1 MIQSCD
7 KIEYRNKNAINYDKI
22 DIARNINKKSNKHDL
37 NYKIMKNFRVL
48 SSVLASALMMTV
60 MSCSSSDDLNG
71 GGPDNANDKS
81 YLAIRINNVGSVAG
95 SRAAGDYSDG
105 TADENHI
112 ESVRF
117 YFFNSDGTPYILKND
132 GKSTGKNWLEKNSDL
147 NTENKQNPNVSM
159 ISNPLLVIE
168 GNTGASP
175 AVMIAV
181 INPNSLDGDKLGDG
195 AKTLDDVKRT
205 SIFSRFYTTGNKNFV
220 MSNSVYVANGVEKC
234 ASIVTGFVATT
245 ADAAKSKPVDLY
257 VERVVAKVQPTIDA
271 TYTADDGRKWTKID
285 GKDAIKVGVYGTND
299 IYAVVDGWGV
309 ADENGKAELVKQV
322 NTAWNDENLG
332 ISVWTSPDYHR
343 CFWTSSVAFA
353 AGTGAEGNAPV
364 NHSYKDF
371 AARKLTDC
379 AYTLP
384 NAPTSVNADPYAS
397 TLTKMVLATH
407 LVYKDGE
414 NYKPAEICQYRG
426 QEYLHVNDVKT
437 EVANN
442 FADYYIKKGDTRT
455 KLQSSDIEFTTDV
468 TGIKDYQVVATLRTL
483 AAGESLQKK
492 TGTTEEASSYTD
504 VPKETFQ
511 NLMNEEPAQIRKDGK
526 AYYFIP
532 IRHLGT
538 DPKKLGYYGIVRN
551 HVYSINIQN
560 MYGFGTPVFDPS
572 KVIDPTIP
580 SNDAT
585 YLAARINVLSWR
597 VVKYNADLDKTK

>member
-1 MIQSCD
+1 M
-7 KIEYRNKNAINYDKI
+7 
-22 DIARNINKKSNKHDL
+22 KKFT
-37 NYKIMKNFRVL
+37 ML
-48 SSVLASALMMTV
+48 SSVLASALMLTV
-60 MSCSSSDDLNG
+60 ASCSSSDELNG
-71 GGPDNANDKS
+71 GGADNANDKS
-81 YLAIRINNVGSVAG
+81 YLAIRINNVGSASG
-95 SRAAGDYSDG
+95 SRAESDYEAG

-117 YFFNSDGTPYILKND
+117 YFFNSDGTPYMLKNA
-132 GKSTGKNWLEKNSDL
+132 GQSTGKNWLDKSDDL

-181 INPNSLDGDKLGDG
+181 INPNSLDGDKLGDD

-205 SIFSRFYTTGNKNFV
+205 SIFSQFYTTGNKNFV
-220 MSNSVYVANGVEKC
+220 MSNSVFVANGVEKC
-234 ASIVTGFVATT
+234 ASIVTGHVATT
-245 ADAAKSKPVDLY
+245 ADKARINPVDLY

-271 TYTADDGRKWTKID
+271 NYTATDGRKWTKIN
-285 GKDAIKVGVYGTND
+285 GQDAMKVGVYGTND

-322 NTAWNDENLG
+322 DTKWNDEYLG
-332 ISVWTSPDYHR
+332 ISVWTSPDYNR

-353 AGTGAEGNAPV
+353 AGSAAEGNAPV
-364 NHSYKDF
+364 NHTYADYAK
-371 AARKLTDC
+371 RKLTDC

-384 NAPTSVNADPYAS
+384 NAPTSVNAAPYAS

-414 NYKPAEICQYRG
+414 DYKPAEICQYRG
-426 QEYLHVNDVKT
+426 QEYLHVDDVKT
-437 EVANN
+437 AVANN

-455 KLQSSDIEFTTDV
+455 KLKPSDIDFTTKATD
-468 TGIKDYQVVATLRTL
+468 IKDYQVVATLRTL
-483 AAGESLQKK
+483 AADETLQKK
-492 TGTTEEASSYTD
+492 TGATEEASSYTD
-504 VPKETFQ
+504 VNKDDFQ
-511 NLMNEEPAQIRKDGK
+511 KLMNAEPAQIRKDGK

-538 DPKKLGYYGIVRN
+538 DPKKVGYYGIVRN
-551 HVYSINIQN
+551 HVYRINIQN
-560 MYGFGTPVFDPS
+560 MFGFGTPVYDPD
-572 KVIDPTIP
+572 KTIDPTIP

>member
-1 MIQSCD
+1 M
-7 KIEYRNKNAINYDKI
+7 
-22 DIARNINKKSNKHDL
+22 KKFT
-37 NYKIMKNFRVL
+37 ML
-48 SSVLASALMMTV
+48 SSVLASALMLTV
-60 MSCSSSDDLNG
+60 ASCSSSDELNG
-71 GGPDNANDKS
+71 GGADNANDKS
-81 YLAIRINNVGSVAG
+81 YLAIRINNVGSASG
-95 SRAAGDYSDG
+95 SRAESDYEAG

-117 YFFNSDGTPYILKND
+117 YFFNSDGTPYMLKNA
-132 GKSTGKNWLEKNSDL
+132 GQSTGKNWLDKSDDL

-205 SIFSRFYTTGNKNFV
+205 SIFSQFYTTGNKNFV
-220 MSNSVYVANGVEKC
+220 MSNSVFVANGVEKC
-234 ASIVTGFVATT
+234 ASIVTGHVATT
-245 ADAAKSKPVDLY
+245 ADKARINPVDLY

-271 TYTADDGRKWTKID
+271 NYTATDGRKWTKIN
-285 GKDAIKVGVYGTND
+285 GQDAMKVGVYGTND

-322 NTAWNDENLG
+322 DTKWNDECLG
-332 ISVWTSPDYHR
+332 ISVWTSPDYNR

-353 AGTGAEGNAPV
+353 AGSAAEGNAPV
-364 NHSYKDF
+364 NHTYADYAK
-371 AARKLTDC
+371 RKLTDC

-414 NYKPAEICQYRG
+414 DYKPAEICQYRG
-426 QEYLHVNDVKT
+426 QEYLHVDDVKT
-437 EVANN
+437 AVANN

-455 KLQSSDIEFTTDV
+455 KLKPSDIEFTTKA

-483 AAGESLQKK
+483 AADETLQKK
-492 TGTTEEASSYTD
+492 TGATEEASSYTD
-504 VPKETFQ
+504 VNKDDFQ
-511 NLMNEEPAQIRKDGK
+511 KLMNAEPAQIRKDGK

-538 DPKKLGYYGIVRN
+538 DPTKVGYYGIVRN
-551 HVYSINIQN
+551 HVYRINIQN
-560 MYGFGTPVFDPS
+560 MFGFGTPVYDPD
-572 KVIDPTIP
+572 KTIDPTIP

>member
-1 MIQSCD
+1 MK
-7 KIEYRNKNAINYDKI
+7 KI
-22 DIARNINKKSNKHDL
+22 S
-37 NYKIMKNFRVL
+37 ML

-71 GGPDNANDKS
+71 GGADANDKS

-95 SRAAGDYSDG
+95 SRAAGDYADG

-117 YFFNSDGTPYILKND
+117 YFFNSDGTPYMLKKN
-132 GKSTGKNWLEKNSDL
+132 GQSTGVNWLEKTDEL
-147 NTENKQNPNVSM
+147 NTTDKQNPNVSM

-175 AVMIAV
+175 AAMIAV
-181 INPNSLDGDKLGDG
+181 INPNSLDGDKLGNG
-195 AKTLDDVKRT
+195 AKTLDQVKRT
-205 SIFSRFYTTGNKNFV
+205 SVYSKFYTDDNKNFV
-220 MSNSVYVANGVEKC
+220 MSNSVYVDNGVEKC
-234 ASIVTGFVATT
+234 TSIVTGYVATT
-245 ADAAKSKPVDLY
+245 ADDAKKKPVDLY

-271 TYTADDGRKWTKID
+271 TYTAADSRKWEKIN
-285 GKDAIKVGVYGTND
+285 GKDAIKVGTYGTNN

-322 NTAWNDENLG
+322 DTSWNDDNLG
-332 ISVWTSPDYHR
+332 ISVWTSKDYHR
-343 CFWTSSVAFA
+343 CFWSSSVAFA
-353 AGTGAEGNAPV
+353 AGTGAEGNVPV
-364 NHSYKDF
+364 NHSYNDYKN
-371 AARKLTDC
+371 RSLTTC

-384 NAPTSVNADPYAS
+384 NAPTTVDTDPYAS
-397 TLTKMVLATH
+397 NLTKMVLATH
-407 LVYKDGE
+407 LVYKDGAD
-414 NYKPAEICQYRG
+414 YKNAEICQYRG
-426 QEYLHVNDVKT
+426 QQYLHVDDVKKD
-437 EVANN
+437 VANN
-442 FADYYIKKGDTRT
+442 FADYYINKGGVRT
-455 KLQSSDIEFTTDV
+455 KLQASDIEFTTKA

-483 AAGESLQKK
+483 AADESLQKK
-492 TGTTEEASSYTD
+492 TGTTEDASSYTT
-504 VPKETFQ
+504 VTKEALQ
-511 NLMNEEPAQIRKDGK
+511 ALMDDEPAQIRKAGM

-538 DPKKLGYYGIVRN
+538 DLKKVGYYGIVRN

-560 MYGFGTPVFDPS
+560 MFGFGTPVYDPA
-572 KVIDPTIP
+572 KTINPTIP

>member
-1 MIQSCD
+1 M
-7 KIEYRNKNAINYDKI
+7 
-22 DIARNINKKSNKHDL
+22 KK
-37 NYKIMKNFRVL
+37 FTVL
-48 SSVLASALMMTV
+48 SSVLASALMMTM

-71 GGPDNANDKS
+71 GGADANNKS

-95 SRAAGDYSDG
+95 SRAATDYSDG
-105 TADENHI
+105 TTDENHI

-117 YFFNSDGTPYILKND
+117 YFFNSDGTPYILKNN
-132 GKSTGKNWLEKNSDL
+132 GQSTGKNWLEKNSDL

-195 AKTLDDVKRT
+195 AKTLDEVKRT
-205 SIFSRFYTTGNKNFV
+205 SIFSQFYTTDNKNFV
-220 MSNSVYVANGVEKC
+220 MSNSTFVANGVEKC
-234 ASIVTGFVATT
+234 ASVVTGHVAT
-245 ADAAKSKPVDLY
+245 DAKKATDNPVDLY

-271 TYTADDGRKWTKID
+271 TYATADGRKWEKIN
-285 GKDAIKVGVYGTND
+285 GQDAMKVGVYGNND

-309 ADENGKAELVKQV
+309 ADEDGKAELVKQV
-322 NTAWNDENLG
+322 DTKWNDEYLG
-332 ISVWTSPDYHR
+332 ISVWTSPDYNR

-353 AGTGAEGNAPV
+353 AGTGAEGNVPV
-364 NHSYKDF
+364 NHSYNDF
-371 AARKLTDC
+371 ANHKLTDC

-407 LVYKDGE
+407 LVYKDGAD
-414 NYKPAEICQYRG
+414 YKNAEICQYRG
-426 QEYLHVNDVKT
+426 QQYLHVEDVKT
-437 EVANN
+437 TVANN

-455 KLQSSDIEFTTDV
+455 KLQPSDIDFTTKA

-483 AAGESLQKK
+483 AADETLQKK

-504 VPKETFQ
+504 VTNFQ
-511 NLMNEEPAQIRKDGK
+511 NLMNKETAQIRKDGK

-538 DPKKLGYYGIVRN
+538 DPTKVGYYGIVRN

-560 MYGFGTPVFDPS
+560 MYGFGTPVYDPD
-572 KVIDPTIP
+572 KTIDPTIP

>member
-1 MIQSCD
+1 M
-7 KIEYRNKNAINYDKI
+7 
-22 DIARNINKKSNKHDL
+22 KK
-37 NYKIMKNFRVL
+37 FRVL

-71 GGPDNANDKS
+71 GGADANDKS

-95 SRAAGDYSDG
+95 SRAAGDYADG
-105 TADENHI
+105 TADENYI
-112 ESVRF
+112 KSVRF
-117 YFFNSDGTPYILKND
+117 YFFNSDGTPYMLKKN
-132 GKSTGKNWLEKNSDL
+132 GQSTGVNWLEKTDEL
-147 NTENKQNPNVSM
+147 NTTDKQNPNVSM

-175 AVMIAV
+175 AAMIAV
-181 INPNSLDGDKLGDG
+181 INPTSLDGDKLGNG
-195 AKTLDDVKRT
+195 AKTLDDVKRS
-205 SIFSRFYTTGNKNFV
+205 SIYSTFYATGNKNFV

-234 ASIVTGFVATT
+234 TSVVTGHVAIT
-245 ADAAKSKPVDLY
+245 ADAAKNSPVDLY

-271 TYTADDGRKWTKID
+271 TYTAADGRKWIEID
-285 GKDAIKVGVYGTND
+285 GKNAIKVGTYATND

-322 NTAWNDENLG
+322 KTTWNDTNLG
-332 ISVWTSPDYHR
+332 INVWTSPDYHR

-353 AGTGAEGNAPV
+353 AGTEANAPV
-364 NHSYKDF
+364 NHSYNDY

-384 NAPTSVNADPYAS
+384 NAPTSVDTDPYAS
-397 TLTKMVLATH
+397 TLTKMVLAAH
-407 LVYKDGE
+407 LVYKDGTV
-414 NYKPAEICQYRG
+414 YKNAEICHYRG
-426 QEYLHVNDVKT
+426 QQYLHIDDLKK

-442 FADYYIKKGDTRT
+442 FADYYIKKNDGTRT
-455 KLQSSDIEFTTDV
+455 KLQASDIEFTTMA

-483 AAGESLQKK
+483 AADESLQKK
-492 TGTTEEASSYTD
+492 TGTTEDESSYTD
-504 VPKETFQ
+504 VTKEALQT
-511 NLMNEEPAQIRKDGK
+511 LMNAEPAQIRKDGK

-538 DPKKLGYYGIVRN
+538 DPKKVGYYGIVRN

-560 MYGFGTPVFDPS
+560 MFGFGTPVYDPA
-572 KVIDPTIP
+572 KTIDPTIP

>member
-1 MIQSCD
+1 M
-7 KIEYRNKNAINYDKI
+7 
-22 DIARNINKKSNKHDL
+22 KKFT
-37 NYKIMKNFRVL
+37 ML
-48 SSVLASALMMTV
+48 SSVLASALMLTV
-60 MSCSSSDDLNG
+60 ASCSSSDELNG
-71 GGPDNANDKS
+71 GGADNANDKS
-81 YLAIRINNVGSVAG
+81 YLAIRINNVGSASG
-95 SRAAGDYSDG
+95 SRAESDYEAG

-117 YFFNSDGTPYILKND
+117 YFFNSDGTPYMLKNA
-132 GKSTGKNWLEKNSDL
+132 GQSTGKNWLDKSDDL

-205 SIFSRFYTTGNKNFV
+205 SIFSQFYTTGNKNFV
-220 MSNSVYVANGVEKC
+220 MSNSVFVANGVEKC
-234 ASIVTGFVATT
+234 ASIVTGHVATT
-245 ADAAKSKPVDLY
+245 ADKARINPVDLY

-271 TYTADDGRKWTKID
+271 NYTATDGRKWTKIN
-285 GKDAIKVGVYGTND
+285 GQDAMKVGVYGTND

-322 NTAWNDENLG
+322 DTKWNDEYLG
-332 ISVWTSPDYHR
+332 ISVWTSPDYNR

-353 AGTGAEGNAPV
+353 AGSAAEGNAPV
-364 NHSYKDF
+364 NHTYADYAK
-371 AARKLTDC
+371 RKLTDC

-384 NAPTSVNADPYAS
+384 NAPTSVNAAPYAS

-414 NYKPAEICQYRG
+414 DYKPAEICQYRG
-426 QEYLHVNDVKT
+426 QEYLHVDDVKT
-437 EVANN
+437 AVANN

-455 KLQSSDIEFTTDV
+455 KLKPSDIDFTTKATD
-468 TGIKDYQVVATLRTL
+468 IKDYQVVATLRTL
-483 AAGESLQKK
+483 AADETLQKK
-492 TGTTEEASSYTD
+492 TGATEEASSYTD
-504 VPKETFQ
+504 VNKDDFQ
-511 NLMNEEPAQIRKDGK
+511 KLMNAEPAQIRKDGK

-538 DPKKLGYYGIVRN
+538 DPKKVGYYGIVRN
-551 HVYSINIQN
+551 HVYRINIQN
-560 MYGFGTPVFDPS
+560 MFGFGTPVYDPD
-572 KVIDPTIP
+572 KTIDPTIP

>member
-1 MIQSCD
+1 M
-7 KIEYRNKNAINYDKI
+7 
-22 DIARNINKKSNKHDL
+22 KKFT
-37 NYKIMKNFRVL
+37 ML
-48 SSVLASALMMTV
+48 SSVLASALMLTM

-71 GGPDNANDKS
+71 GGADANDKS

-95 SRAAGDYSDG
+95 SRAADDYAVG

-132 GKSTGKNWLEKNSDL
+132 GQSTGKNWLEKSDDL
-147 NTENKQNPNVSM
+147 NTGNKDNPNVSM

-181 INPNSLDGDKLGDG
+181 INPKTLDGDKLGDG
-195 AKTLDDVKRT
+195 AKTLDEVKRT
-205 SIFSRFYTTGNKNFV
+205 SIFSQFYTTDNKNFV
-220 MSNSVYVANGVEKC
+220 MSNSTFVANGVEKC
-234 ASIVTGFVATT
+234 ASVVTGHVAT
-245 ADAAKSKPVDLY
+245 DAKKATDNPVDLY

-271 TYTADDGRKWTKID
+271 TYATADGRKWEKIN
-285 GKDAIKVGVYGTND
+285 GQDAMKVGVYGNND

-309 ADENGKAELVKQV
+309 ADEDGKAELVKQV
-322 NTAWNDENLG
+322 DTKWNDEYLG
-332 ISVWTSPDYHR
+332 ISVWTSPDYNR

-353 AGTGAEGNAPV
+353 AGTGAEGNVPV
-364 NHSYKDF
+364 NHSYNDF
-371 AARKLTDC
+371 ANHKLTDC

-407 LVYKDGE
+407 LVYKDGAD
-414 NYKPAEICQYRG
+414 YKNAEICQYRG
-426 QEYLHVNDVKT
+426 QQYLHVEDVKT
-437 EVANN
+437 AVANN

-455 KLQSSDIEFTTDV
+455 KLQPSDIDFTTKA

-483 AAGESLQKK
+483 AADETLQKK

-504 VPKETFQ
+504 VTNFQ
-511 NLMNEEPAQIRKDGK
+511 NLMNKETAQIRKDGK

-538 DPKKLGYYGIVRN
+538 DPTKVGYYGIVRN

-560 MYGFGTPVFDPS
+560 MYGFGTPVYDPD
-572 KVIDPTIP
+572 KTIDPTIP

>member
-1 MIQSCD
+1 M
-7 KIEYRNKNAINYDKI
+7 
-22 DIARNINKKSNKHDL
+22 KK
-37 NYKIMKNFRVL
+37 FRVL

-60 MSCSSSDDLNG
+60 MSCSSSDDLKG
-71 GGPDNANDKS
+71 GGADANDKS

-95 SRAAGDYSDG
+95 SRAAAGDYSDG

-117 YFFNSDGTPYILKND
+117 YFFNSDGTPYILKNN
-132 GKSTGKNWLEKNSDL
+132 GQSTSKNWLEKNSDL
-147 NTENKQNPNVSM
+147 NTENKDNPNVSM

-205 SIFSRFYTTGNKNFV
+205 SIFSQFYATGNKDFV

-271 TYTADDGRKWTKID
+271 NYADTDGRKWTKIG
-285 GKDAIKVGVYGTND
+285 GKDAMKVGVYGTND

-322 NTAWNDENLG
+322 DTKWNDENLG

-353 AGTGAEGNAPV
+353 AGNGAEGNAPV
-364 NHSYKDF
+364 NHSYNDY
-371 AARKLTDC
+371 ANRQLTDC

-384 NAPTSVNADPYAS
+384 NAPTSVVSDPYAN

-414 NYKPAEICQYRG
+414 NYKNAEICQYRG
-426 QEYLHVNDVKT
+426 QEYLHVEDVKT

-442 FADYYIKKGDTRT
+442 FADIYIKKGDTRT
-455 KLQSSDIEFTTDV
+455 KLQPSDIEFTTKAPN
-468 TGIKDYQVVATLRTL
+468 IKDYQVVATLRTL
-483 AAGESLQKK
+483 VAGETLQKK
-492 TGTTEEASSYTD
+492 TGTTEDASSYQD
-504 VPKETFQ
+504 VNKEDLQ
-511 NLMNEEPAQIRKDGK
+511 NLMNKEPAQIRKDGK

-538 DPKKLGYYGIVRN
+538 DPTKLGYYGIVRN

>member
-1 MIQSCD
+1 M
-7 KIEYRNKNAINYDKI
+7 
-22 DIARNINKKSNKHDL
+22 KK
-37 NYKIMKNFRVL
+37 FRVL

-71 GGPDNANDKS
+71 GGADANDKS

-95 SRAAGDYSDG
+95 SRATTAEYENG

-117 YFFNSDGTPYILKND
+117 YFFNSDGTPYILKKD
-132 GKSTGKNWLEKNSDL
+132 GQSTGKNWLEKNSDL

-205 SIFSRFYTTGNKNFV
+205 SIFSQFYATGNKDFV

-234 ASIVTGFVATT
+234 ASIVTGHVATDAVT
-245 ADAAKSKPVDLY
+245 AKGNPVDLY

-271 TYTADDGRKWTKID
+271 NYTAADGRKWEKIN

-309 ADENGKAELVKQV
+309 ADEDGKAELVKQV
-322 NTAWNDENLG
+322 NTAWNDDNLG
-332 ISVWTSPDYHR
+332 ISVWTSSDYHR

-353 AGTGAEGNAPV
+353 AGSNGAEGNVPV
-364 NHSYKDF
+364 NHSYNDF
-371 AARKLTDC
+371 AARQLTDC

-384 NAPTSVNADPYAS
+384 NAPTTVNADPYAS

-407 LVYKDGE
+407 LVYKDGSD
-414 NYKPAEICQYRG
+414 YKPAEICQYRG
-426 QEYLHVNDVKT
+426 LHYLGVEDVKT
-437 EVANN
+437 AVANN
-442 FADYYIKKGDTRT
+442 FADYYINKGGTRT
-455 KLQSSDIEFTTDV
+455 KLQPSDIEFTTKAPD
-468 TGIKDYQVVATLRTL
+468 IKDYQVVATLRTL
-483 AAGESLQKK
+483 AADEILQKK
-492 TGTTEEASSYTD
+492 TGTTEDPSSYTD
-504 VPKETFQ
+504 VNKEVFQ
-511 NLMNEEPAQIRKDGK
+511 DLMNKEPAQIRKDGK

-538 DPKKLGYYGIVRN
+538 DPTKLGYYGIVRN

-560 MYGFGTPVFDPS
+560 MYGFGTPVYDPD
-572 KVIDPTIP
+572 KTIDPTIP

>member
-1 MIQSCD
+1 
-7 KIEYRNKNAINYDKI
+7 
-22 DIARNINKKSNKHDL
+22 
-37 NYKIMKNFRVL
+37 
-48 SSVLASALMMTV
+48 MMTV

-71 GGPDNANDKS
+71 GGADANDKS

-95 SRAAGDYSDG
+95 SRATTAEYENG

-117 YFFNSDGTPYILKND
+117 YFFNSDGTPYILKKD
-132 GKSTGKNWLEKNSDL
+132 GQSTGKNWLEKNSDL

-205 SIFSRFYTTGNKNFV
+205 SIFSQFYATGNKDFV

-234 ASIVTGFVATT
+234 ASIVTGHVATDAVT
-245 ADAAKSKPVDLY
+245 AKGNPVDLY

-271 TYTADDGRKWTKID
+271 NYTAADGRKWEKIN

-309 ADENGKAELVKQV
+309 ADEDGKAELVKQV
-322 NTAWNDENLG
+322 NTAWNDDNLG
-332 ISVWTSPDYHR
+332 ISVWTSSDYHR

-353 AGTGAEGNAPV
+353 AGSNGAEGNVPV
-364 NHSYKDF
+364 NHSYNDF
-371 AARKLTDC
+371 AARQLTDC

-384 NAPTSVNADPYAS
+384 NAPTTVNADPYAS

-407 LVYKDGE
+407 LVYKDGSD
-414 NYKPAEICQYRG
+414 YKPAEICQYRG
-426 QEYLHVNDVKT
+426 LQYLGVEDVKT
-437 EVANN
+437 AVANN
-442 FADYYIKKGDTRT
+442 FADYYINKGGTRT
-455 KLQSSDIEFTTDV
+455 KLQPSDIEFTTKAPD
-468 TGIKDYQVVATLRTL
+468 IKDYQVVATLRTL
-483 AAGESLQKK
+483 AADEILQKK
-492 TGTTEEASSYTD
+492 TGTTEDPSSYTD
-504 VPKETFQ
+504 VNKEVFQ
-511 NLMNEEPAQIRKDGK
+511 DLMNKEPAQIRKDGK

-538 DPKKLGYYGIVRN
+538 DPTKLGYYGIVRN

-560 MYGFGTPVFDPS
+560 MYGFGTPVYDPD
-572 KVIDPTIP
+572 KTIDPTIP

>member
-22 DIARNINKKSNKHDL
+22 DIARNINKKSNKYDL

-48 SSVLASALMMTV
+48 SSVLASALMMTM

-71 GGPDNANDKS
+71 GSADANDKS

-95 SRAAGDYSDG
+95 SRATAAEYENG

-117 YFFNSDGTPYILKND
+117 YFFNSDGSPYILKKD
-132 GKSTGKNWLEKNSDL
+132 GQSTGKNWLEKNSDL

-205 SIFSRFYTTGNKNFV
+205 SIFSQFYATGNKDFV

-245 ADAAKSKPVDLY
+245 ADAAKAKPVDLF

-271 TYTADDGRKWTKID
+271 NYAATDGRKWTKID
-285 GKDAIKVGVYGTND
+285 GKDAMKVGVYGTND

-322 NTAWNDENLG
+322 DTKWNDENLG

-353 AGTGAEGNAPV
+353 AGNGAEGNAPV
-364 NHSYKDF
+364 NHSYNDY
-371 AARKLTDC
+371 ANRQLTDC

-384 NAPTSVNADPYAS
+384 NAPTSEVSDPYAN

-414 NYKPAEICQYRG
+414 NYKNAEICQYRG
-426 QEYLHVNDVKT
+426 QEYLHVEDVKT

-442 FADYYIKKGDTRT
+442 FADIYIKKGDTRT
-455 KLQSSDIEFTTDV
+455 KLQPSDIEFTTKAPN
-468 TGIKDYQVVATLRTL
+468 IKDYQVVATLRTL
-483 AAGESLQKK
+483 VAGETLQKK
-492 TGTTEEASSYTD
+492 TGTTEDASSYQD
-504 VPKETFQ
+504 VNKEDLQ
-511 NLMNEEPAQIRKDGK
+511 NLMNKEPAQIRKDGK

-538 DPKKLGYYGIVRN
+538 DPTKLGYYGIVRN

-560 MYGFGTPVFDPS
+560 MYGFGTPVYDPA
-572 KVIDPTIP
+572 KTIDPTIP

>member
-1 MIQSCD
+1 M
-7 KIEYRNKNAINYDKI
+7 
-22 DIARNINKKSNKHDL
+22 KK
-37 NYKIMKNFRVL
+37 FTVL
-48 SSVLASALMMTV
+48 SSVLASALMMTM

-71 GGPDNANDKS
+71 GGADANDKS

-95 SRAAGDYSDG
+95 SRAATDYSDG

-117 YFFNSDGTPYILKND
+117 YFFNSDGTPYILKNN
-132 GKSTGKNWLEKNSDL
+132 GQSTGKNWLEKNSDL

-181 INPNSLDGDKLGDG
+181 INPNSLNGDKLGDG
-195 AKTLDDVKRT
+195 AKTLDEVKRT
-205 SIFSRFYTTGNKNFV
+205 SIFSQFYTTDNKNFV
-220 MSNSVYVANGVEKC
+220 MSNSTFVANGVEKC
-234 ASIVTGFVATT
+234 ASVVTGHVAT
-245 ADAAKSKPVDLY
+245 DAKKATDNPVDLY

-271 TYTADDGRKWTKID
+271 NYTADDGRKWIKIE
-285 GKDAIKVGVYGTND
+285 GKDAMKVGVYSTND

-309 ADENGKAELVKQV
+309 ADEDGKAELVKQV
-322 NTAWNDENLG
+322 DTKWNDEYLG
-332 ISVWTSPDYHR
+332 ISVWTSPDYNR

-353 AGTGAEGNAPV
+353 AGTGAEGNVPV
-364 NHSYKDF
+364 NHSYNDF
-371 AARKLTDC
+371 ANHKLTDC

-414 NYKPAEICQYRG
+414 NYKPAEICLYRG
-426 QEYLHVNDVKT
+426 QQYLHVDDVKT

-455 KLQSSDIEFTTDV
+455 KLQPSDIDFTTKA

-483 AAGESLQKK
+483 AAGETLQKK

-504 VPKETFQ
+504 VTNFQ
-511 NLMNEEPAQIRKDGK
+511 NLMNKETAQIRKDGK

-538 DPKKLGYYGIVRN
+538 DPTKVGYYGIVRN

-560 MYGFGTPVFDPS
+560 MYGFGTPVYDPD
-572 KVIDPTIP
+572 KTIDPTIP

>member
-1 MIQSCD
+1 M
-7 KIEYRNKNAINYDKI
+7 
-22 DIARNINKKSNKHDL
+22 KK
-37 NYKIMKNFRVL
+37 FRVL

-71 GGPDNANDKS
+71 GGADANDKS

-95 SRAAGDYSDG
+95 SRATTTEAEYDNG
-105 TADENHI
+105 TEDENHI

-117 YFFNSDGTPYILKND
+117 YFFNSDGTPYILKNN
-132 GKSTGKNWLEKNSDL
+132 GQSTGKNWLEKNGDL
-147 NTENKQNPNVSM
+147 NTENKDNPNVSM

-181 INPNSLDGDKLGDG
+181 INPNSLDGNKLGEG

-205 SIFSRFYTTGNKNFV
+205 SIFSKFYDTTGNKDFV

-245 ADAAKSKPVDLY
+245 AAAAKAKPVDLF

-271 TYTADDGRKWTKID
+271 NYIATDGRKWTKID

-309 ADENGKAELVKQV
+309 ADEDGRAELVKQV
-322 NTAWNDENLG
+322 KTTWNDENLG

-364 NHSYKDF
+364 NHSYNDY
-371 AARKLTDC
+371 ANRQLTAC

-384 NAPTSVNADPYAS
+384 NAPTTVAPDPYAS

-407 LVYKDGE
+407 LVYKDGAD
-414 NYKPAEICQYRG
+414 YKPAEICQYRG
-426 QEYLHVNDVKT
+426 QEYLHIEDVKT

-442 FADYYIKKGDTRT
+442 FAEYYIKKGDTRT
-455 KLQSSDIEFTTDV
+455 KLQPSDIEFTTTAD
-468 TGIKDYQVVATLRTL
+468 GIKDYEVVATLRPL
-483 AAGESLQKK
+483 VEGESLQKK
-492 TGTTEEASSYTD
+492 TGTTEEASSYQN
-504 VPKETFQ
+504 VNKEDLQ
-511 NLMNEEPAQIRKDGK
+511 NAMNEEKAQIRKDGM
-526 AYYFIP
+526 AYYYVP

-538 DPKKLGYYGIVRN
+538 DPKKPGYYGIVRN

-560 MYGFGTPVFDPS
+560 MYGFGTPVYDPD
-572 KVIDPTIP
+572 KTIDPTIP

-585 YLAARINVLSWR
+585 FLAARINVLSWR
-597 VVKYNADLDKTK
+597 VVKYDANLDKTK

>member
-1 MIQSCD
+1 M
-7 KIEYRNKNAINYDKI
+7 
-22 DIARNINKKSNKHDL
+22 KK
-37 NYKIMKNFRVL
+37 FRVL

-71 GGPDNANDKS
+71 GGADANDKS

-95 SRAAGDYSDG
+95 SRAASDYTDG
-105 TADENHI
+105 TEDENHI

-117 YFFNSDGTPYILKND
+117 YFFNSDGTPYILKNN
-132 GKSTGKNWLEKNSDL
+132 GQSTGKNWLEKSSDL
-147 NTENKQNPNVSM
+147 NTENKKNPNVSM

-205 SIFSRFYTTGNKNFV
+205 SIYSQFYTTGNKNFV

-234 ASIVTGFVATT
+234 ASIVTGHVATT
-245 ADAAKSKPVDLY
+245 AEAAKTSPVDLY

-271 TYTADDGRKWTKID
+271 TYTAADGRKWTKIN
-285 GKDAIKVGVYGTND
+285 GQDAMKVGVYGTND

-332 ISVWTSPDYHR
+332 ISVWTSSDYHR

-364 NHSYKDF
+364 NHSYNDF
-371 AARKLTDC
+371 AGRKLTDC

-384 NAPTSVNADPYAS
+384 NAPISVNADPYAS
-397 TLTKMVLATH
+397 TLTKMVLAAH

-414 NYKPAEICQYRG
+414 DYKPAEICQYRG
-426 QEYLHVNDVKT
+426 QEYLHIADVKT

-455 KLQSSDIEFTTDV
+455 KLQPSDIEFTTKA

-483 AAGESLQKK
+483 ATDETLQKK

-504 VPKETFQ
+504 VTKEALQ
-511 NLMNEEPAQIRKDGK
+511 ALMNNEPAQIRTEGK

-538 DPKKLGYYGIVRN
+538 DKTKVGYYGIVRN

-560 MYGFGTPVFDPS
+560 MFGFGTPVYDPA
-572 KVIDPTIP
+572 KTIDPIIP

>member
-22 DIARNINKKSNKHDL
+22 DIARNIHKKSNKHDL

-117 YFFNSDGTPYILKND
+117 YFFNSDGTPYILKNN
-132 GKSTGKNWLEKNSDL
+132 GQSTGKNWLEKNSDL

-322 NTAWNDENLG
+322 NTVWNDENLG

-455 KLQSSDIEFTTDV
+455 KLQRSDIEFTTKAE
-468 TGIKDYQVVATLRTL
+468 GIKDYQVVATLRSL
-483 AAGESLQKK
+483 AVGESLQKK
-492 TGTTEEASSYTD
+492 TGTTEEESSYTD

>member
-1 MIQSCD
+1 M
-7 KIEYRNKNAINYDKI
+7 
-22 DIARNINKKSNKHDL
+22 KK
-37 NYKIMKNFRVL
+37 FRVL

-71 GGPDNANDKS
+71 GGADANDKS

-95 SRAAGDYSDG
+95 SRAAVGDYSDG
-105 TADENHI
+105 TEDENHI

-117 YFFNSDGTPYILKND
+117 YFFNSDGTPYILKNN
-132 GKSTGKNWLEKNSDL
+132 GQSTGKNWLEKNSDL
-147 NTENKQNPNVSM
+147 NTENKDNPNVSM

-181 INPNSLDGDKLGDG
+181 INPNSLDGNKLGDG

-205 SIFSRFYTTGNKNFV
+205 SIFSQFYATGNKDFV

-245 ADAAKSKPVDLY
+245 ADAAKAKPVDLF

-271 TYTADDGRKWTKID
+271 TYTATDGRKWTKID
-285 GKDAIKVGVYGTND
+285 GKYTIKVGVYGTND

-309 ADENGKAELVKQV
+309 ADEDGKAELVKQV
-322 NTAWNDENLG
+322 DTKWNDENLG

-364 NHSYKDF
+364 NHSYNDY
-371 AARKLTDC
+371 ANRQLTAC

-384 NAPTSVNADPYAS
+384 NAPTTVAPDPYAS

-407 LVYKDGE
+407 LVYKDGAD
-414 NYKPAEICQYRG
+414 YKPAEICQYRG
-426 QEYLHVNDVKT
+426 QEYLHIEDVKT

-442 FADYYIKKGDTRT
+442 FAEYYIKKGDTRT
-455 KLQSSDIEFTTDV
+455 KLQPSDIEFTTKAPN
-468 TGIKDYQVVATLRTL
+468 IKDYQVVATLRNL
-483 AAGESLQKK
+483 AAGETLQKK
-492 TGTTEEASSYTD
+492 TGTTEDASSFKNVT
-504 VPKETFQ
+504 KEDFQ
-511 NLMNEEPAQIRKDGK
+511 NSMNAEPAQIRKGGK

-538 DPKKLGYYGIVRN
+538 DPKKPGYYGIVRN

-560 MYGFGTPVFDPS
+560 MYGFGTPVYDPD
-572 KVIDPTIP
+572 KIIDPTIP

>member
-1 MIQSCD
+1 MTQSCY

-22 DIARNINKKSNKHDL
+22 DIARNINKKSNKYDL

-48 SSVLASALMMTV
+48 SSLLASALMMTV
-60 MSCSSSDDLNG
+60 MSCSSSDDLKG
-71 GGPDNANDKS
+71 GGADANDKS

-95 SRAAGDYSDG
+95 SRAAVGDYSDG
-105 TADENHI
+105 TEDENHI

-117 YFFNSDGTPYILKND
+117 YFFNSDGSPYILKKD
-132 GKSTGKNWLEKNSDL
+132 GQSTGINWLDKSEGL
-147 NTENKQNPNVSM
+147 NTGTKKDPNVSM

-181 INPNSLDGDKLGDG
+181 INPNSLDGNKLGDG

-205 SIFSRFYTTGNKNFV
+205 SIFSQFYATGNKNFV

-245 ADAAKSKPVDLY
+245 ADAAKAKPVDLF

-271 TYTADDGRKWTKID
+271 TYTATDGRKWIKID
-285 GKDAIKVGVYGTND
+285 GKDAMKVGVYGNND

-309 ADENGKAELVKQV
+309 ADEDGKAELVKQV
-322 NTAWNDENLG
+322 NTTWNDENLG
-332 ISVWTSPDYHR
+332 ISVWTSSDYHR

-364 NHSYKDF
+364 NHSYNDY
-371 AARKLTDC
+371 ANRQLTAC

-384 NAPTSVNADPYAS
+384 NAPTTVVSDPYAS

-407 LVYKDGE
+407 LVYKDGAD
-414 NYKPAEICQYRG
+414 YKPAEICQYRG
-426 QEYLHVNDVKT
+426 QEYLHIADVKK

-455 KLQSSDIEFTTDV
+455 KLQPSDIDFTAKAD
-468 TGIKDYQVVATLRTL
+468 GIRDYQVVATLRKLAGDETL
-483 AAGESLQKK
+483 QQK
-492 TGTTEEASSYTD
+492 TGTTEDASSFKD
-504 VPKETFQ
+504 VKIADLQ
-511 NLMNEEPAQIRKDGK
+511 KMMNAEPAQIRKDGK

-538 DPKKLGYYGIVRN
+538 DPTKLGYYGIVRN

-560 MYGFGTPVFDPS
+560 MSGFGTPVYDPD
-572 KVIDPTIP
+572 KTIDPTIP

>member
-1 MIQSCD
+1 
-7 KIEYRNKNAINYDKI
+7 
-22 DIARNINKKSNKHDL
+22 
-37 NYKIMKNFRVL
+37 MKFFRL
-48 SSVLASALMMTV
+48 YSLALAGALMLGA
-60 MSCSSSDDLNG
+60 CSSSDDLKDG
-71 GGPDNANDKS
+71 GANVNDKA

-95 SRAAGDYSDG
+95 SRAADDYSNG
-105 TADENHI
+105 TVDENHI

-117 YFFNSDGTPYILKND
+117 YFFNSDGTPYILKEN
-132 GKSTGKNWLEKNSDL
+132 GQSTGKNWLEKTDGL
-147 NTENKQNPNVSM
+147 NTENKNEPNVSM

-181 INPNSLDGDKLGDG
+181 INPNSLDGDQLGNG
-195 AKTLDDVKRT
+195 AKTLDDVKRS
-205 SIFSRFYTTGNKNFV
+205 SIYSQFHTADNKNFV

-234 ASIVTGFVATT
+234 ASIVIGHVANDAET
-245 ADAAKSKPVDLY
+245 AKGKPVDLY

-271 TYTADDGRKWTKID
+271 TYTATDGRQWKKIE
-285 GKDAIKVGVYGTND
+285 GKDAMKVGVYGTND

-322 NTAWNDENLG
+322 NTAWNDANLG
-332 ISVWTSPDYHR
+332 INIWTTPDYHR

-353 AGTGAEGNAPV
+353 AGSTAEGNAPV
-364 NHSYKDF
+364 NHSYKDY
-371 AARKLTDC
+371 AGRSLTNC

-384 NAPTSVNADPYAS
+384 NAPTSVNEDPYAS
-397 TLTKMVLATH
+397 YLTKMVLATH
-407 LVYKDGE
+407 LVYKDGAD
-414 NYKPAEICQYRG
+414 YKPAEICQYRG
-426 QEYLHVNDVKT
+426 QEYLHIEDVKT

-455 KLQSSDIEFTTDV
+455 KLKPSDIDFTTKV
-468 TGIKDYQVVATLRTL
+468 TSIKDYQVVATLRSL
-483 AAGESLQKK
+483 AADETLQKK
-492 TGTTEEASSYTD
+492 TGTTEEASSYQD
-504 VPKETFQ
+504 VNKEDLQ
-511 NLMNEEPAQIRKDGK
+511 NSMNAEPAQIRKDGK

-538 DPKKLGYYGIVRN
+538 DPTKVGYYGIVRN

-560 MYGFGTPVFDPS
+560 MYGFGTPVYDPT

-585 YLAARINVLSWR
+585 YLTARINVLSWR

>member
-1 MIQSCD
+1 M
-7 KIEYRNKNAINYDKI
+7 
-22 DIARNINKKSNKHDL
+22 KK
-37 NYKIMKNFRVL
+37 FRVL

-71 GGPDNANDKS
+71 GSADANDKS

-95 SRAAGDYSDG
+95 SRAASDYSDG

-117 YFFNSDGTPYILKND
+117 YFFNSDGSPYILKKN
-132 GKSTGKNWLEKNSDL
+132 GQSTGKNWLEKNSDL

-205 SIFSRFYTTGNKNFV
+205 SIFSKFCTTDNKNFV
-220 MSNSVYVANGVEKC
+220 MSNSAYVDNGVEKC
-234 ASIVTGFVATT
+234 SSIVTGHVAT
-245 ADAAKSKPVDLY
+245 DPDKAKDNPVDLY

-271 TYTADDGRKWTKID
+271 NYTAGDGRKWIKIE
-285 GKDAIKVGVYGTND
+285 GKDAMKVGVYGTND

-309 ADENGKAELVKQV
+309 ADEDGKAELVKQV
-322 NTAWNDENLG
+322 KTDWTDTSLG
-332 ISVWTSPDYHR
+332 IEVWTTPNYHR

-353 AGTGAEGNAPV
+353 AGSNGAEGNVPV
-364 NHSYKDF
+364 NHSFKDF
-371 AARKLTDC
+371 ADRKLTDC

-384 NAPTSVNADPYAS
+384 NAPTTVDSDPYAS

-407 LVYKDGE
+407 LVYKDGAD
-414 NYKPAEICQYRG
+414 YKPAEICQYRG
-426 QEYLHVNDVKT
+426 QEYLHIADVKA
-437 EVANN
+437 EVAKN
-442 FADYYIKKGDTRT
+442 FDAYYITKGETRT
-455 KLQSSDIEFTTDV
+455 QLQSSDIEFTTQAD
-468 TGIKDYQVVATLRTL
+468 GIKDYQVVATLRSL
-483 AAGESLQKK
+483 AADETLQKK
-492 TGTTEEASSYTD
+492 VGTTEEASSYQNVTKD
-504 VPKETFQ
+504 ALQ
-511 NLMNEEPAQIRKDGK
+511 NLMNAEPAQIRKDGM
-526 AYYFIP
+526 AYYYVP

-538 DPKKLGYYGIVRN
+538 DSKKVGYYGIVRN

>member
-1 MIQSCD
+1 M
-7 KIEYRNKNAINYDKI
+7 
-22 DIARNINKKSNKHDL
+22 KKFT
-37 NYKIMKNFRVL
+37 ML
-48 SSVLASALMMTV
+48 SSVLASALMLTV
-60 MSCSSSDDLNG
+60 ASCSSSDELNG
-71 GGPDNANDKS
+71 GGADNANDKS
-81 YLAIRINNVGSVAG
+81 YLAIRLNNVGSASG
-95 SRAAGDYSDG
+95 SRAESDYEAG

-117 YFFNSDGTPYILKND
+117 YFFNSDGTPYMLKNA
-132 GKSTGKNWLEKNSDL
+132 GQSTGKNWLDKNDDL

-205 SIFSRFYTTGNKNFV
+205 SIFSQFYTTGNKNFV
-220 MSNSVYVANGVEKC
+220 MSNSVFVANGVEKC
-234 ASIVTGFVATT
+234 ASVVTGHVATT
-245 ADAAKSKPVDLY
+245 ADDAKKKPVDLY

-271 TYTADDGRKWTKID
+271 NYTAAGGRKWEKIN
-285 GKDAIKVGVYGTND
+285 GQDAIKVGVYGTND

-309 ADENGKAELVKQV
+309 ADEDGKAELVKQV
-322 NTAWNDENLG
+322 KTNWNDDNLG

-353 AGTGAEGNAPV
+353 AGTGAEGNVPV
-364 NHSYKDF
+364 NHSYNDYKK
-371 AARKLTDC
+371 RSLTTC

-384 NAPTSVNADPYAS
+384 NAPTAVDTDPYAS

-407 LVYKDGE
+407 LVYKDGTD
-414 NYKPAEICQYRG
+414 YKNAEICRYRG
-426 QEYLHVNDVKT
+426 QQYLHVDDVKT

-455 KLQSSDIEFTTDV
+455 KLQPSDIDFTTKAD
-468 TGIKDYQVVATLRTL
+468 GSIKDYQVVATLRAL
-483 AAGESLQKK
+483 AADESLQKK
-492 TGTTEEASSYTD
+492 VGTTEDASSFKD
-504 VPKETFQ
+504 VTKDDLQT
-511 NLMNEEPAQIRKDGK
+511 LMNAEPAQIRKDGM

-538 DPKKLGYYGIVRN
+538 DPKKVGYYGIVRN

-560 MYGFGTPVFDPS
+560 MFGFGTPVYDPG
-572 KVIDPTIP
+572 KTIDPTIP

>member
-1 MIQSCD
+1 M
-7 KIEYRNKNAINYDKI
+7 
-22 DIARNINKKSNKHDL
+22 KK
-37 NYKIMKNFRVL
+37 FRVL

-60 MSCSSSDDLNG
+60 MSCSSSDDLKG
-71 GGPDNANDKS
+71 GGADANDKS

-95 SRAAGDYSDG
+95 SRATTTEPEYDNG
-105 TADENHI
+105 TEDENHI

-117 YFFNSDGTPYILKND
+117 YFFNSDGTPYILKNN
-132 GKSTGKNWLEKNSDL
+132 GQSTGKNWLEKNGDL
-147 NTENKQNPNVSM
+147 NTENKDNPNVSM

-181 INPNSLDGDKLGDG
+181 INPNSLDGNKLGEG

-205 SIFSRFYTTGNKNFV
+205 SIFSKFYDTTGNKDFV

-245 ADAAKSKPVDLY
+245 PDAAKSKPVDLY

-271 TYTADDGRKWTKID
+271 NYAATDGRKWTKIG
-285 GKDAIKVGVYGTND
+285 GKDAMKVGVYGTND

-309 ADENGKAELVKQV
+309 ADEDGRAELVKQV
-322 NTAWNDENLG
+322 KTTWNDENLG

-364 NHSYKDF
+364 NHSYNDY
-371 AARKLTDC
+371 ANRQLTAC

-384 NAPTSVNADPYAS
+384 NAPTTVAPDPYAS

-407 LVYKDGE
+407 LVYKDGAD
-414 NYKPAEICQYRG
+414 YKPAEICQYRG
-426 QEYLHVNDVKT
+426 QEYLHIEDVKT

-442 FADYYIKKGDTRT
+442 FAEYYIKKGDTRT
-455 KLQSSDIEFTTDV
+455 KLQPSDIEFTTTAD
-468 TGIKDYQVVATLRTL
+468 GIKDYEVVATLRPL
-483 AAGESLQKK
+483 VEGESLQKK
-492 TGTTEEASSYTD
+492 TGTTEEASSYQN
-504 VPKETFQ
+504 VNKEDLQ
-511 NLMNEEPAQIRKDGK
+511 NAMNEEKAQIRKDGM
-526 AYYFIP
+526 AYYYVP

-538 DPKKLGYYGIVRN
+538 DPKKPGYYGIVRN

-560 MYGFGTPVFDPS
+560 MYGFGTPVYDPD
-572 KVIDPTIP
+572 KTIDPTIP

-597 VVKYNADLDKTK
+597 VVKYNADLDKMK

>member
-1 MIQSCD
+1 M
-7 KIEYRNKNAINYDKI
+7 
-22 DIARNINKKSNKHDL
+22 KK
-37 NYKIMKNFRVL
+37 FRVL

-71 GGPDNANDKS
+71 GGADANDKS

-95 SRAAGDYSDG
+95 SRAAGDYADG
-105 TADENHI
+105 TADENYI
-112 ESVRF
+112 KSVRF
-117 YFFNSDGTPYILKND
+117 YFFNSDGTPYMLKKN
-132 GKSTGKNWLEKNSDL
+132 GQSTGVNWLEKTDEL
-147 NTENKQNPNVSM
+147 NTTDKQNPNVSM

-175 AVMIAV
+175 AAMIAV
-181 INPNSLDGDKLGDG
+181 INPTSLDGDKLGNG
-195 AKTLDDVKRT
+195 AKTLDDVKRS
-205 SIFSRFYTTGNKNFV
+205 SIYSTFYATGNKNFV

-234 ASIVTGFVATT
+234 TSVVTGHVATT
-245 ADAAKSKPVDLY
+245 ADAAKNSPVDLY

-271 TYTADDGRKWTKID
+271 TYTAADGRKWIEID
-285 GKDAIKVGVYGTND
+285 GKNAIKVGTYATND

-322 NTAWNDENLG
+322 KTTWNDTNLG
-332 ISVWTSPDYHR
+332 INVWTSPDYHR

-353 AGTGAEGNAPV
+353 AGTEANAPV
-364 NHSYKDF
+364 NHSYNDY

-384 NAPTSVNADPYAS
+384 NAPTSVDTDPYAS
-397 TLTKMVLATH
+397 TLTKMVLAAH
-407 LVYKDGE
+407 LVYKDGTV
-414 NYKPAEICQYRG
+414 YKNAEICHYRG
-426 QEYLHVNDVKT
+426 QQYLHIDDLKK

-442 FADYYIKKGDTRT
+442 FADYYIKKNDGTRT
-455 KLQSSDIEFTTDV
+455 KLQASDIEFTTMA

-483 AAGESLQKK
+483 AADESLQKK
-492 TGTTEEASSYTD
+492 TGTTEDESSYTD
-504 VPKETFQ
+504 VTKEALQT
-511 NLMNEEPAQIRKDGK
+511 LMNAEPAQIRKDGK

-538 DPKKLGYYGIVRN
+538 DPKKVGYYGIVRN

-560 MYGFGTPVFDPS
+560 MFGFGTPVYDPA
-572 KVIDPTIP
+572 KTIDPTIP

>member
-1 MIQSCD
+1 M
-7 KIEYRNKNAINYDKI
+7 
-22 DIARNINKKSNKHDL
+22 KK
-37 NYKIMKNFRVL
+37 FRVL
-48 SSVLASALMMTV
+48 SSVLVSALMMTV
-60 MSCSSSDDLNG
+60 MSCSSSDDLND
-71 GGPDNANDKS
+71 GGPDANDKS
-81 YLAIRINNVGSVAG
+81 YLSIRINNVGSVAG

-205 SIFSRFYTTGNKNFV
+205 SIFSKFYTTGNKNFV

-285 GKDAIKVGVYGTND
+285 GKDAIKVGVYGIND

-332 ISVWTSPDYHR
+332 ISVWTSSDYHR

-364 NHSYKDF
+364 NHSYNDF

-407 LVYKDGE
+407 LVYKDGAD
-414 NYKPAEICQYRG
+414 YKPAEICQYRG
-426 QEYLHVNDVKT
+426 QEYLHVEDVKT

-455 KLQSSDIEFTTDV
+455 KLQSSDIEFTTKAV
-468 TGIKDYQVVATLRTL
+468 GIKDYQVVATLRSL
-483 AAGESLQKK
+483 AADETLQKK
-492 TGTTEEASSYTD
+492 TGTTEEASSYQNVT
-504 VPKETFQ
+504 KEYLQTK
-511 NLMNEEPAQIRKDGK
+511 MNNEPAQIRKDGK

>member
-1 MIQSCD
+1 M
-7 KIEYRNKNAINYDKI
+7 
-22 DIARNINKKSNKHDL
+22 KK
-37 NYKIMKNFRVL
+37 FRVL

-71 GGPDNANDKS
+71 GSADANDKS

-117 YFFNSDGTPYILKND
+117 YFFNSDGSPYILKAN
-132 GKSTGKNWLEKNSDL
+132 GQSTGKNWLEKTETNDL
-147 NTENKQNPNVSM
+147 NTENNKNPNVSM

-195 AKTLDDVKRT
+195 AKSLDDVKRT
-205 SIFSRFYTTGNKNFV
+205 SIFSKFCTTDNKNFV

-234 ASIVTGFVATT
+234 ASIVTGHVATD
-245 ADAAKSKPVDLY
+245 ADKAKDNPVDLY

-271 TYTADDGRKWTKID
+271 NYAAADGRKWEKIN
-285 GKDAIKVGVYGTND
+285 GKDAMKVGVYGTND

-309 ADENGKAELVKQV
+309 ADEDGKAELVKQV
-322 NTAWNDENLG
+322 STTWNDDNLG
-332 ISVWTSPDYHR
+332 ISVWTSSDYHR

-353 AGTGAEGNAPV
+353 AGSAAEGNAPV
-364 NHSYKDF
+364 NHSYNDF
-371 AARKLTDC
+371 AGRKLTDC

-407 LVYKDGE
+407 LVYKDGSD
-414 NYKPAEICQYRG
+414 YKPAEICQYRG
-426 QEYLHVNDVKT
+426 QEYLHVEDVKK

-442 FADYYIKKGDTRT
+442 FAEYYICKDGTRT
-455 KLQSSDIEFTTDV
+455 KLQPSDIEFTTTAPD
-468 TGIKDYQVVATLRTL
+468 IKDYQVVATLRTL
-483 AAGESLQKK
+483 ATGETLQKK
-492 TGTTEEASSYTD
+492 TGTTEEASSYQD
-504 VPKETFQ
+504 VTKKTLQ
-511 NLMNEEPAQIRKDGK
+511 DLMNEEKAQIRKDGK

-538 DPKKLGYYGIVRN
+538 DPTKVGYYGIVRN

-560 MYGFGTPVFDPS
+560 MYGFGTPVYDPD
-572 KVIDPTIP
+572 KTIDPTIP

>member
-1 MIQSCD
+1 
-7 KIEYRNKNAINYDKI
+7 
-22 DIARNINKKSNKHDL
+22 
-37 NYKIMKNFRVL
+37 MKFFRL
-48 SSVLASALMMTV
+48 YSLALAGALMLGA
-60 MSCSSSDDLNG
+60 CSSSDDLKDDGANV
-71 GGPDNANDKS
+71 NDKS

-95 SRAAGDYSDG
+95 SRAATSSDYENG
-105 TADENHI
+105 TDAENYI
-112 ESVRF
+112 QSVRF
-117 YFFNSDGTPYILKND
+117 YFFNSEGTPYILKKN
-132 GKSTGKNWLEKNSDL
+132 GQSTGKNWLEKTEDL

-181 INPNSLDGDKLGDG
+181 INPKSLDGDKLGDG

-205 SIFSRFYTTGNKNFV
+205 SIYSQFYTTDNKNFV
-220 MSNSVYVANGVEKC
+220 MSNSVYVDNGVEKC
-234 ASIVTGFVATT
+234 ASIVTGHVAT
-245 ADAAKSKPVDLY
+245 DAATAKGNPVNLY

-271 TYTADDGRKWTKID
+271 GYTATDDRKWTKIG
-285 GKDAIKVGVYGTND
+285 GKDAMKVGVYGTND

-322 NTAWNDENLG
+322 NTGWNDTNLG
-332 ISVWTSPDYHR
+332 INVWTSPDFHR

-353 AGTGAEGNAPV
+353 AGSAAEGNVPV
-364 NHSYKDF
+364 NHSYNDF

-384 NAPTSVNADPYAS
+384 NVPTSVNADPYAS
-397 TLTKMVLATH
+397 SLTKMVLATH
-407 LVYKDGE
+407 LVYKDGAD
-414 NYKPAEICQYRG
+414 YKPAEICQYRG
-426 QEYLHVNDVKT
+426 QEYLHIDDVKT
-437 EVANN
+437 EVAKN
-442 FADYYIKKGDTRT
+442 FADYYIKKGNTRT
-455 KLQSSDIEFTTDV
+455 KLQPSDIEFTTKAD
-468 TGIKDYQVVATLRTL
+468 GIKDYQVVATLRSL
-483 AAGESLQKK
+483 AADEKLQKK
-492 TGTTEEASSYTD
+492 VGTTEEASSYTD
-504 VPKETFQ
+504 VTKDALQ
-511 NLMNEEPAQIRKDGK
+511 NLMNAEPAQIRKDGK

-538 DPKKLGYYGIVRN
+538 DPTKVGYYGIVRN

-560 MYGFGTPVFDPS
+560 MYGFGTPVYDPD

>member
-1 MIQSCD
+1 M
-7 KIEYRNKNAINYDKI
+7 
-22 DIARNINKKSNKHDL
+22 KK
-37 NYKIMKNFRVL
+37 FRVL
-48 SSVLASALMMTV
+48 SSVLVSALMMTV
-60 MSCSSSDDLNG
+60 MSCSSSDDLND
-71 GGPDNANDKS
+71 GGPDANDKS
-81 YLAIRINNVGSVAG
+81 YLSIRINNVGSVAG

-105 TADENHI
+105 TANENHI

-132 GKSTGKNWLEKNSDL
+132 SKSTGKNWLEKNSDL

-205 SIFSRFYTTGNKNFV
+205 SIFSKFYTTGNKNFV

-245 ADAAKSKPVDLY
+245 ADAAKLKPVDLY

-271 TYTADDGRKWTKID
+271 TYTADDGRKWIKID
-285 GKDAIKVGVYGTND
+285 GKDAIKVGVYGIND

-332 ISVWTSPDYHR
+332 ISVWTSSDYHR

-364 NHSYKDF
+364 NHSYNDF

-407 LVYKDGE
+407 LVYKDGAD
-414 NYKPAEICQYRG
+414 YKPAEICQYRG
-426 QEYLHVNDVKT
+426 QEYLHVEDVKT

-455 KLQSSDIEFTTDV
+455 KLQSSDIEFTTKAD
-468 TGIKDYQVVATLRTL
+468 GIKDYQVVATLRSL
-483 AAGESLQKK
+483 AADETLQKK
-492 TGTTEEASSYTD
+492 TGTTEAASSYQD
-504 VPKETFQ
+504 VTKETLQ
-511 NLMNEEPAQIRKDGK
+511 NSMNGEPAQIRKDGK

-560 MYGFGTPVFDPS
+560 MIGFGTPVFDPS

>member
-1 MIQSCD
+1 M
-7 KIEYRNKNAINYDKI
+7 
-22 DIARNINKKSNKHDL
+22 KK
-37 NYKIMKNFRVL
+37 FRVL

-71 GGPDNANDKS
+71 GGADANDKS

-95 SRAAGDYSDG
+95 SRAASDYSDG

-117 YFFNSDGTPYILKND
+117 YFFNSDGSPYILKAN
-132 GKSTGKNWLEKNSDL
+132 GQSTGKNWLEKTEGL
-147 NTENKQNPNVSM
+147 NTGNKDNPNVSV

-195 AKTLDDVKRT
+195 AKSLDDVKRT
-205 SIFSRFYTTGNKNFV
+205 SIFSKFCTTDNKNFV

-234 ASIVTGFVATT
+234 TSIVTGHVAT
-245 ADAAKSKPVDLY
+245 DAKKATDNPVDLY

-271 TYTADDGRKWTKID
+271 NYTAGGRKWEKIN

-309 ADENGKAELVKQV
+309 ADEDGKAELVKQV
-322 NTAWNDENLG
+322 NTAWNDDNLG
-332 ISVWTSPDYHR
+332 ISVWTSSDYHR

-353 AGTGAEGNAPV
+353 AGSNGAEGNVPV
-364 NHSYKDF
+364 NHSYNDF
-371 AARKLTDC
+371 AARQLTDC

-384 NAPTSVNADPYAS
+384 NAPTTVNADPYAS

-407 LVYKDGE
+407 LVYKDGSD
-414 NYKPAEICQYRG
+414 YKPAEICQYRG
-426 QEYLHVNDVKT
+426 LQYLGVEDVKT
-437 EVANN
+437 AVANN
-442 FADYYIKKGDTRT
+442 FADYYINKGGTRT
-455 KLQSSDIEFTTDV
+455 KLQPSDIEFTTKAPD
-468 TGIKDYQVVATLRTL
+468 IKDYQVVATLRTL
-483 AAGESLQKK
+483 AADEILQKK
-492 TGTTEEASSYTD
+492 TGTTEDPSSYTD
-504 VPKETFQ
+504 VNKEVFQ
-511 NLMNEEPAQIRKDGK
+511 DLMNKEPAQIRKDGK

-538 DPKKLGYYGIVRN
+538 DPTKLGYYGIVRN

-560 MYGFGTPVFDPS
+560 MYGFGTPVYDPD
-572 KVIDPTIP
+572 KTIDPTIP

>member
-1 MIQSCD
+1 M
-7 KIEYRNKNAINYDKI
+7 
-22 DIARNINKKSNKHDL
+22 KKL
-37 NYKIMKNFRVL
+37 RVL

-71 GGPDNANDKS
+71 GGADANDKS

-95 SRAAGDYSDG
+95 SRATTADDYADG

-112 ESVRF
+112 QSVRF
-117 YFFNSDGTPYILKND
+117 YFFNSDGTPYILKNN
-132 GKSTGKNWLEKNSDL
+132 GQSTGKNWLEKNSDL

-181 INPNSLDGDKLGDG
+181 INPNSLDGDQLGEG

-205 SIFSRFYTTGNKNFV
+205 SIFSQFYATGNKNFV

-245 ADAAKSKPVDLY
+245 ADAAKAKPVDLF

-271 TYTADDGRKWTKID
+271 TYTATDGRKWTKIG
-285 GKDAIKVGVYGTND
+285 GKDAMKVGVYGNND

-332 ISVWTSPDYHR
+332 ISVWTSPDYNR

-353 AGTGAEGNAPV
+353 AGSAAEGNAPV
-364 NHSYKDF
+364 NHSYEYF
-371 AARKLTDC
+371 ASRKLTDC

-407 LVYKDGE
+407 LVYKDGTD
-414 NYKPAEICQYRG
+414 YKNAEICQYRG
-426 QEYLHVNDVKT
+426 QEYLHINDVKT

-455 KLQSSDIEFTTDV
+455 KLQPSDIDFTTKAD
-468 TGIKDYQVVATLRTL
+468 GIKDYQVVATLRTL
-483 AAGESLQKK
+483 AADETLQKK
-492 TGTTEEASSYTD
+492 TGTTEEASSYTVVTRAD
-504 VPKETFQ
+504 LQT
-511 NLMNEEPAQIRKDGK
+511 LMNAEPAQIRKDGK

-538 DPKKLGYYGIVRN
+538 DPKKVGYYGIVRN

-560 MYGFGTPVFDPS
+560 MYGFGTPVYDPD

-585 YLAARINVLSWR
+585 FLAARINVLSWR

>member
-1 MIQSCD
+1 M
-7 KIEYRNKNAINYDKI
+7 
-22 DIARNINKKSNKHDL
+22 KK
-37 NYKIMKNFRVL
+37 FRVL

-60 MSCSSSDDLNG
+60 MSCSSSDDVNG
-71 GGPDNANDKS
+71 GGADANDKS

-95 SRAAGDYSDG
+95 SRAAVGDYSDG
-105 TADENHI
+105 TEDENHI

-117 YFFNSDGTPYILKND
+117 YFFNSDGTPYILKNN
-132 GKSTGKNWLEKNSDL
+132 GQSTGKNWLEKNSDL

-181 INPNSLDGDKLGDG
+181 INPNSLDGNKLGDG

-205 SIFSRFYTTGNKNFV
+205 SIFSQFYATGNKDFV

-245 ADAAKSKPVDLY
+245 ADAAKAKPVDLF

-271 TYTADDGRKWTKID
+271 TYTATDGRKWIKID
-285 GKDAIKVGVYGTND
+285 GKDAMKVGVYGNND

-343 CFWTSSVAFA
+343 CFWTSSVEFA

-364 NHSYKDF
+364 NHSYNDF

-407 LVYKDGE
+407 LVYKDGAD
-414 NYKPAEICQYRG
+414 YKPAEICQYRG
-426 QEYLHVNDVKT
+426 QEYLHIADVKT

-455 KLQSSDIEFTTDV
+455 KLQPSDIDFTAKAD
-468 TGIKDYQVVATLRTL
+468 GIRDYQVVATLRKLAGDETL
-483 AAGESLQKK
+483 QQK
-492 TGTTEEASSYTD
+492 TGTTEDASSFKD
-504 VPKETFQ
+504 VKIADLQ
-511 NLMNEEPAQIRKDGK
+511 KMMNAEPAQIRKDGK

-538 DPKKLGYYGIVRN
+538 DPTKLGYYGIVRN

-560 MYGFGTPVFDPS
+560 MSGFGTPVYDPD
-572 KVIDPTIP
+572 KTIDPTIP

>member
-1 MIQSCD
+1 M
-7 KIEYRNKNAINYDKI
+7 
-22 DIARNINKKSNKHDL
+22 KK
-37 NYKIMKNFRVL
+37 FRVL

-71 GGPDNANDKS
+71 GGADANDKS

-95 SRAAGDYSDG
+95 SRAADDYADG

-117 YFFNSDGTPYILKND
+117 YFFNSDGTPYMLKNN
-132 GKSTGKNWLEKNSDL
+132 GQSTGKNWLEKSSDL
-147 NTENKQNPNVSM
+147 NTTDKQNPNVSM

-175 AVMIAV
+175 AAMIAV
-181 INPNSLDGDKLGDG
+181 INPNSLDGDKLGNG
-195 AKTLDDVKRT
+195 AKTLDDVKRS
-205 SIFSRFYTTGNKNFV
+205 SIYSTFYATGNKNFV

-234 ASIVTGFVATT
+234 TSVVTGHVATT
-245 ADAAKSKPVDLY
+245 ADDAKKKPVELY

-271 TYTADDGRKWTKID
+271 TYKATDGRKWIEID
-285 GKDAIKVGVYGTND
+285 GKDAIKVGTYATND

-322 NTAWNDENLG
+322 KTTWNDTNLG
-332 ISVWTSPDYHR
+332 INVWTSPDYHR

-353 AGTGAEGNAPV
+353 AGTEANAPV
-364 NHSYKDF
+364 NHSYNDY
-371 AARKLTDC
+371 AARKLTAC

-384 NAPTSVNADPYAS
+384 NAPTSVDTDPYAS
-397 TLTKMVLATH
+397 TLTKMVLAAH
-407 LVYKDGE
+407 LVYKDGTV
-414 NYKPAEICQYRG
+414 YKNAEICRYRG
-426 QEYLHVNDVKT
+426 QQYLHIDDLKK

-442 FADYYIKKGDTRT
+442 FADYYIKKGETRT
-455 KLQSSDIEFTTDV
+455 KLQASDIEFTTKAD
-468 TGIKDYQVVATLRTL
+468 GIKDYQVVATLRTL
-483 AAGESLQKK
+483 AADESLQKK
-492 TGTTEEASSYTD
+492 MGTTEEASSYTD
-504 VPKETFQ
+504 VTKDALQT
-511 NLMNEEPAQIRKDGK
+511 LMNDNPAQIRKDGK

-538 DPKKLGYYGIVRN
+538 DPTKVGYYGIVRN

-560 MYGFGTPVFDPS
+560 MYGFGTPVYDPT

-597 VVKYNADLDKTK
+597 VVKNNADLDKTK